1 MGDPLP
7 AAWPLP
13 VMVWPE
19 RRCPT
24 AWVNSTA
31 ATSANTMM
39 PPTVMPRMTFDAA
52 GGSGGVRSVPASSDR
67 IAAAARAV

>member
-1 MGDPLP
+1 MVDPP
-7 AAWPLP
+7 DSWALP

-24 AWVNSTA
+24 AWVNNTA

-39 PPTVMPRMTFDAA
+39 PPTVRPRINFEAA